1 MNNDKKATSSMEL
14 RRNAGI
20 SRTELASAL
29 GVSKGT
35 IDVWEQGKRE
45 PQLPLWKFQLWANLC
60 QCSLQ
65 ELLAAFPPPQEH
77 YLVNQLQTIYA
88 DMQQPISN

>member
-1 MNNDKKATSSMEL
+1 MEDDKKATSSMEL
-14 RRNAGI
+14 RRKAGI

-60 QCSLQ
+60 ECSLQ
-65 ELLAAFPPPQEH
+65 ELLGAFPPPHEH
-77 YLVNQLQTIYA
+77 YLVNQLQTIYE
-88 DMQQPISN
+88 DMQQSIGG